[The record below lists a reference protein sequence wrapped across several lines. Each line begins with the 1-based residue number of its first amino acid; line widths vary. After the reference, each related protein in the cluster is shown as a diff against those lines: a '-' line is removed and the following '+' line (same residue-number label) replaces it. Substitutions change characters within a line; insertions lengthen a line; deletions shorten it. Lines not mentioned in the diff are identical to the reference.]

1 MQAMLI
7 ADTKEKTTKTYAFS
21 EYCETS
27 VRLFID
33 YVYLGMNALKK
44 PKYLN
49 IDWLDVLKL
58 ADYLLLD
65 TLKQFA
71 VEQIQI
77 RINSENKEKW
87 MAKLEFCNVAKLIE
101 WTQTKS

>member
-1 MQAMLI
+1 
-7 ADTKEKTTKTYAFS
+7 
-21 EYCETS
+21 
-27 VRLFID
+27 
-33 YVYLGMNALKK
+33 MNALKK